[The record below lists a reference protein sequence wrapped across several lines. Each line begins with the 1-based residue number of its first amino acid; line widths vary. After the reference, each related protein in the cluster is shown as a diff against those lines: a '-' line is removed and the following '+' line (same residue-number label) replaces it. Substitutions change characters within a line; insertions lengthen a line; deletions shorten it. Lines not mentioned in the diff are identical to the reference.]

1 MFGCCW
7 LKDQLIS
14 WVTTKNRVICIS
26 YFFCQNLANLLEG
39 HDKKNLGRGQSQKNM
54 SWPFSGKLSAKCLA
68 IFCSN
73 RNVGLKDSVQSL
85 QENIFQHSVALCSK
99 IDQHGA
105 RFPPVS
111 HMGHYAS
118 LAQKSMDSFVL
129 VTAPL
134 HFTSG
139 GACAPPKHSW

>member
-1 MFGCCW
+1 
-7 LKDQLIS
+7 
-14 WVTTKNRVICIS
+14 
-26 YFFCQNLANLLEG
+26 
-39 HDKKNLGRGQSQKNM
+39 M

-73 RNVGLKDSVQSL
+73 RNVGLKDSLQSL
-85 QENIFQHSVALCSK
+85 QENIFQHAVALCSK

-118 LAQKSMDSFVL
+118 LAQKSMDCFVL
-129 VTAPL
+129 VTAPF

-139 GACAPPKHSW
+139 GACAPPKHSATW

>member
-1 MFGCCW
+1 
-7 LKDQLIS
+7 
-14 WVTTKNRVICIS
+14 
-26 YFFCQNLANLLEG
+26 
-39 HDKKNLGRGQSQKNM
+39 M

-68 IFCSN
+68 IFCSS

-139 GACAPPKHSW
+139 GACAPPKHSATCWNEDFETSTSQPRPIAAGTVSWQNKFPTDTVNVFPVK